1 MLASEPRCHH
11 GVLGRIALVPC
22 GSVNTYLGNRLSRSV
37 LNHVVMC
44 ILPVF
49 ACPIW
54 TAVIDINYFEG
65 KVCFSSTQQI
75 FDMQHFSS
83 YVQHEGHG
91 S

>member
-1 MLASEPRCHH
+1 M
-11 GVLGRIALVPC
+11 
-22 GSVNTYLGNRLSRSV
+22 
-37 LNHVVMC
+37 
-44 ILPVF
+44 LPVF

-65 KVCFSSTQQI
+65 KVCSSSTQQI